1 VLAFAMDNA
10 ILLLAAAVVIGG
22 VAIIIFTLSRL
33 RSGADMAG
41 LANRIGELAKT
52 QSEIAGRFTQAIES
66 QSKGSTDL
74 QKAVNE
80 RLDALDARLGENLK
94 AAATTT
100 AETLG
105 GLQQRLK
112 IIDEAQRNLTE
123 LSSGLS
129 TNVLGL
135 QQILSNKQSR
145 GAYGQGQMEAIVRD
159 ALPAGLY
166 EFQATLT
173 NKSRPDCLIRLP
185 DTKAGIVIDSKF
197 PLEGFELLKAAA
209 NDAERKLAAARI
221 RNDVLKH
228 VKDIAEKYLI
238 VGETQDPA
246 IMFVPSESIYA
257 ELYDGFSDV
266 IQQAHR
272 ARVVIVSPNI
282 LLLAISTI
290 KTVMKDARMREQAYQ
305 IQREV
310 GLLLDDVNRLQ
321 TRVGKLQSHFNQ
333 AEGDVK
339 DILTSTEKVTKRAAQ
354 IEQVDLSP
362 EGAAAA
368 PSLPFAEAG

>member
-1 VLAFAMDNA
+1 MDNA